1 MFDKVKISRRKLAYA
16 AYFVAIT
23 VFFLYYLF
31 PSEAV
36 KDYVAYRLGRISPDV
51 DISIEDISPMIPP
64 GIKLHD
70 VGISR
75 DNRAL
80 LDLQSVKITPRLL
93 SLFSGRKSARFWG
106 RIDAGSVEGSVEIG
120 NVNDRRTEKI
130 EGTISRVPV
139 QKIPALKHLTPHKIS
154 GNLNGDFIIDRRGS
168 DGLMTGQLTLS
179 ECRIVFDQPVIG
191 QPSLAF
197 KKIAADLVMEN
208 GRLVI
213 KKCSARG
220 NDLDADITGTI
231 ALNSTRGLNALNLNG
246 AVRPHHAFLVKIEN
260 SIPAGFLQQ
269 KNAGGQAISFRIRGT
284 VDTPEFSLN

>member
-1 MFDKVKISRRKLAYA
+1 MALPSM
-16 AYFVAIT
+16 VANASCRAPQGTWIGDL
-23 VFFLYYLF
+23 VA
-31 PSEAV
+31 EAS
-36 KDYVAYRLGRISPDV
+36 DG
-51 DISIEDISPMIPP
+51 E
-64 GIKLHD
+64 
-70 VGISR
+70 
-75 DNRAL
+75 
-80 LDLQSVKITPRLL
+80 
-93 SLFSGRKSARFWG
+93 
-106 RIDAGSVEGSVEIG
+106 VEIG

-130 EGTISRVPV
+130 EGTISKVPV
-139 QKIPALKHLTPHKIS
+139 QEIPALKHLTPHKIS

-231 ALNSTRGLNALNLNG
+231 AMNSTSGLNALNLNG
-246 AVRPHHAFLVKIEN
+246 AVRPHHAFLTKIEN

-269 KNAGGQAISFRIRGT
+269 KNAGGRAISFRIRGT